1 MEEPAAPMDGG
12 SQWPPH
18 SMWNPVT
25 EVLSSW
31 APVEDWETVDWSQDS
46 IEKVLEA
53 VSSPLPN
60 KAALTA
66 AGTVG
71 WIFLTALKVNMDHAL
86 RDAVQVCSAE
96 MPGRTSSM
104 CSGIRART
112 A

>member
-1 MEEPAAPMDGG
+1 MDGG

-25 EVLSSW
+25 EVLSAQ
-31 APVEDWETVDWSQDS
+31 APVEDWETVDGSQDS

-60 KAALTA
+60 KAALIA

-86 RDAVQVCSAE
+86 CNAVQGRNAE
-96 MPGRTSSM
+96 MLEGTSSM
-104 CSGIRART
+104 CSGIRVRT